1 MGHTLCASGAFPKE
15 SKLFSTGN
23 RENRRIGEGEG
34 EEEMARESLTG
45 REAKTKRH
53 QQITRPITTVQ
64 SIVVVQKT
72 HPSESEKE

>member
-23 RENRRIGEGEG
+23 RENRRIGEGE
-34 EEEMARESLTG
+34 EEMARESLTG
-45 REAKTKRH
+45 REAETKRH
-53 QQITRPITTVQ
+53 QQITRPITTMQ

>member
-1 MGHTLCASGAFPKE
+1 
-15 SKLFSTGN
+15 
-23 RENRRIGEGEG
+23 
-34 EEEMARESLTG
+34 MARESLTG